1 MPTKMENLT
10 KMNCRS
16 SSRRS
21 SSYTVANQAMLG
33 PIAMAAPAVVQEV
46 LADAE
51 REEAEVR
58 EVLALA
64 EQVVVIVRVDLIR
77 NLNLSSCVNK
87 ASMHVR

>member
-1 MPTKMENLT
+1 
-10 KMNCRS
+10 
-16 SSRRS
+16 
-21 SSYTVANQAMLG
+21 
-33 PIAMAAPAVVQEV
+33 MAAPAVVQEV
-46 LADAE
+46 LAGAE
-51 REEAEVR
+51 REVL